1 MKIIKYTFK
10 DAKERK
16 KRTFIRQRKSYIY
29 RKYGLIPEKF
39 YNLWSDQNGLCKT
52 CAIQLIDRMYIDEM
66 YKFKEDEN
74 LEEYSD
80 YALAQIDH
88 NHDMDGTDDEKIH
101 PNYIRGILC
110 KRCNMVYDSLNV
122 KSPFYVGEDEK
133 LKNILKID
141 RLNNPYNAI
150 SLYVL
155 ESFGYTEGSDF
166 GRIDVWQ
173 ENRKLYWSLREKE
186 VIDSLTEKRSEYNV
200 FS

>member
-1 MKIIKYTFK
+1 MKRLKLNKNKKIK
-10 DAKERK
+10 
-16 KRTFIRQRKSYIY
+16 KSFLVQSINEVI
-29 RKYGLIPEKF
+29 KPL
-39 YNLWSDQNGLCKT
+39 
-52 CAIQLIDRMYIDEM
+52 
-66 YKFKEDEN
+66 
-74 LEEYSD
+74 
-80 YALAQIDH
+80 
-88 NHDMDGTDDEKIH
+88 
-101 PNYIRGILC
+101 
-110 KRCNMVYDSLNV
+110 NMVYDSLNV

-133 LKNILKID
+133 LKNVLKID